1 MAMRLTQDDLNAISG
16 LLHNEMKGLKQ
27 DVSVLKED
35 VSVLKEKVSVLEEDV
50 SILKGDVGVLKEDVS
65 VLKEKVSALEEDV
78 SVLKEDVSVLK
89 EETNILKENVKVLS
103 LDNENIIKPNIQLLL
118 EVYKPEVERSRKNE
132 DEIGHIKG
140 DVTILKNV
148 VKDHSRTLAAM
159 GY

>member
-50 SILKGDVGVLKEDVS
+50 SILKGDVG
-65 VLKEKVSALEEDV
+65 
-78 SVLKEDVSVLK
+78 VLK